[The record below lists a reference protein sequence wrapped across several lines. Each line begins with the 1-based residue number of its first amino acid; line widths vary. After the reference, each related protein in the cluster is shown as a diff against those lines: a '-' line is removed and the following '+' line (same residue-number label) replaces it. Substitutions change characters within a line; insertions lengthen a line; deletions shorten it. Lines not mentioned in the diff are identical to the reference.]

1 MFRLRRWID
10 MCWYMLVYYHVF
22 CVFCSMKS
30 SEVENAHA
38 LLTTIDSGFLSGC
51 YATPFATG
59 CSTPIFTF
67 RHWAPVLFWFGLL
80 FWNPMPITQT
90 QKPTGTVTRHSGQ
103 MAQPRWPWIWCFFCR
118 WISRKWPSALRFQ
131 TSSHR
136 VWIPGRPEVFP
147 FKAASLGDPRCGL
160 KMTRS
165 KTPLELARKP
175 MLH

>member
-38 LLTTIDSGFLSGC
+38 LLTTIDSGFPSGC

-103 MAQPRWPWIWCFFCR
+103 MAQPRWPWIWCFFVGESPENGHR
-118 WISRKWPSALRFQ
+118 HWGFKLHLTGSEFRVDPRFFH
-131 TSSHR
+131 SKPHLLE
-136 VWIPGRPEVFP
+136 IPGVE
-147 FKAASLGDPRCGL
+147 
-160 KMTRS
+160 MTRS
-165 KTPLELARKP
+165 KTLELARKP